1 MRQEFLKQYG
11 KYLVT
16 IGILILLF
24 MVLTQLLASE
34 LNPNLL
40 QQFDFAIITWVQSWI
55 TPLLTDS
62 FNAITYLG
70 SVQALIILV
79 IITSLMLFIFKKTW
93 EGILYIFTV
102 AAGGGLN
109 WLLKWIIHRERPD
122 INPLVV
128 ESGYSFPSGHSMMA
142 IIAYGMLAYYFVL
155 FLQSKATKSITVIA
169 FTILIFLIGLSRIY
183 LGVHYPSDV
192 IAGYAVGGA
201 WLGASI
207 IALEVLLRRRE
218 SSRHSTEK
226 SVIPPG

>member
-128 ESGYSFPSGHSMMA
+128 ESGYSFPSGHAMMA
-142 IIAYGMLAYYFVL
+142 IIAYGMLGYYFVL
-155 FLQSKATKSITVIA
+155 FLQSKAAKSITVIA

-183 LGVHYPSDV
+183 LGVHYPV
-192 IAGYAVGGA
+192 M
-201 WLGASI
+201 
-207 IALEVLLRRRE
+207 
-218 SSRHSTEK
+218 
-226 SVIPPG
+226 